1 MATAAIITRITALIP
16 VAAILVILAEERVVL
31 IMSHAYAIMVALDH
45 LAQFVKVQNGPISG
59 RIGTF

>member
-1 MATAAIITRITALIP
+1 MRITALIP

-31 IMSHAYAIMVALDH
+31 IMSHAYAIMVALDQ